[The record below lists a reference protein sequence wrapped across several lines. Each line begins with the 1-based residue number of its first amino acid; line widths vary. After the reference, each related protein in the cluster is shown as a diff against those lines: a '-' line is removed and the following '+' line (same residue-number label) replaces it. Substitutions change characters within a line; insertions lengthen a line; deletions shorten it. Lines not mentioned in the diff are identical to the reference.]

1 VASPAR
7 EARQPSRWGRALFV
21 WRTPFA
27 GGDWRRGAERPALS
41 RAPAR
46 ARCGAKIAHTP
57 GVTSPHRVTRR
68 RTIVFPSTAILSLF
82 RQTSAFDGLTD
93 DEVDALTLF
102 LQPRRVAKFEAL
114 FREGDEGGSMFLLL
128 DGELSVNLRGDAHG
142 VSLLSPGDV
151 IGEQSCL
158 DPAPRSA
165 TLIAT
170 RDTLAMELTRPG
182 LERIALALPRVAS
195 CLVGLIV
202 RALSRRLRA
211 IDERI
216 ESELGGDRTG
226 LASRPA
232 SSPPASAPRPLSE
245 SARAPR
251 VTVQTLRE
259 TGRLEAF
266 TDADLD
272 ALLGATSVCTFAPGE
287 MICLQGR
294 AVAACYIVVSG
305 VVAVVKEADGGTR
318 CLTTLGPGTIAGQ
331 FGMLDR
337 SPRVVGLRAETGVVA
352 LELSR
357 DVFERLTAS
366 SSPLGYRFRLEL
378 AVATGRL
385 LRDAD
390 QRLSAILV
398 ARAKGVAAWDAARAS
413 LRELRDAVSD
423 LDVPVA
429 TGDVVE
435 IVPRERVLRVH

>member
-1 VASPAR
+1 M
-7 EARQPSRWGRALFV
+7 
-21 WRTPFA
+21 
-27 GGDWRRGAERPALS
+27 
-41 RAPAR
+41 
-46 ARCGAKIAHTP
+46 
-57 GVTSPHRVTRR
+57 
-68 RTIVFPSTAILSLF
+68 FPSTAIHSLF

-102 LQPRRVAKFEAL
+102 LQPRRVAKSEAL

-128 DGELSVNLRGDAHG
+128 DGELSVNLRGDPHG
-142 VSLLSPGDV
+142 VSRLSAGDV

-165 TLIAT
+165 SLIAT
-170 RDTLAMELTRPG
+170 RDTLAMELTRPA

-202 RALSRRLRA
+202 RALSSRLRA

-216 ESELGGDRTG
+216 ESELGDH
-226 LASRPA
+226 ARP
-232 SSPPASAPRPLSE
+232 SPRPSTPPPASAPRPLSE
-245 SARAPR
+245 RARAPR
-251 VTVQTLRE
+251 VTVQALRE
-259 TGRLEAF
+259 TERLEAF
-266 TDADLD
+266 TDADLE
-272 ALLGATSVCTFAPGE
+272 ALLGATWVRTFAPGE
-287 MICLQGR
+287 VICLQGR

-305 VVAVVKEADGGTR
+305 VVAVVKEVDGGTR
-318 CLTTLGPGTIAGQ
+318 RLTTLGPGTIAGQ

-337 SPRVVGLRAETGVVA
+337 SPRVVGLRAETEVVA

-357 DVFERLTAS
+357 DVFERLTAT

-398 ARAKGVAAWDAARAS
+398 ARAKDVDAEDAARAC
-413 LRELRDAVSD
+413 LRQLRDAVSD

-435 IVPRERVLRVH
+435 IVPRARVLQVH